1 MKSLELFIFIF
12 GICIAYFSYA
22 NNINEREHTRY
33 IEVRE
38 ITNLCGVNC
47 VYIVQKIYNI
57 GLKYSD
63 IYRALMP
70 TYTSKVSIADI
81 ERVLNEHK
89 IKNHTL
95 KLRPSQLYDNPYC
108 LFIMYTLPPKNSDI
122 GHFSVARVIDENR
135 VQIIDAPLPPKIL
148 KKSDWTSNDKIIFIA
163 VGDNFK
169 PPSKLTPLNIIAVI
183 MILGGISL
191 LVYKKCSTYKISK

>member
-22 NNINEREHTRY
+22 NNINEGEHTRY

-70 TYTSKVSIADI
+70 TYTSKVSIA
-81 ERVLNEHK
+81 
-89 IKNHTL
+89 
-95 KLRPSQLYDNPYC
+95 
-108 LFIMYTLPPKNSDI
+108 LF
-122 GHFSVARVIDENR
+122 
-135 VQIIDAPLPPKIL
+135 
-148 KKSDWTSNDKIIFIA
+148 
-163 VGDNFK
+163 
-169 PPSKLTPLNIIAVI
+169 SKRQCIT
-183 MILGGISL
+183 GSR
-191 LVYKKCSTYKISK
+191 CF

>member
-1 MKSLELFIFIF
+1 MKSLERFIFIF

-22 NNINEREHTRY
+22 NNINEGEHTRY

-63 IYRALMP
+63 IYRSLMP